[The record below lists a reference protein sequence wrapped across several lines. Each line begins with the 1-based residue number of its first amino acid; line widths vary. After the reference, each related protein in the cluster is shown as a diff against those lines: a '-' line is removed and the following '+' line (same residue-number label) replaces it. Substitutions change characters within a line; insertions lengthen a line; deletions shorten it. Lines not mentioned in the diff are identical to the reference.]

1 MSDTRLTLQQLI
13 ISPTADKVEA
23 VDKIQ
28 SILKDVG
35 YKIAERD
42 DQRPWGAFLRLENN
56 QAEKFIQ
63 EFFPGLTLEEAQ
75 LGIADAD
82 LSPKILL
89 VAPAQR
95 LSWQYHDRR
104 AERWAFLTEGAYFK
118 SDTNEQGDSVLAAKG
133 DVVQFGKGERHRLV
147 AQADAYTV
155 VAEIWQHSDP
165 VHPSNE
171 DDIVRL
177 ADDYKR

>member
-13 ISPTADKVEA
+13 ISPTADKLKTVS
-23 VDKIQ
+23 KIQ
-28 SILKDVG
+28 NILEDAG

-56 QAEKFIQ
+56 QAETFIQ
-63 EFFPGLTLEEAQ
+63 EFFPGLTLQEAQ
-75 LGIADAD
+75 LGIANAD

-89 VAPAQR
+89 VAPGQR

-104 AERWAFLTEGAYFK
+104 AERWAFLTDGAYFK
-118 SDTNEQGDSVLAAKG
+118 SETDEQGNPVTAISG

-165 VHPSNE
+165 VRPSNE